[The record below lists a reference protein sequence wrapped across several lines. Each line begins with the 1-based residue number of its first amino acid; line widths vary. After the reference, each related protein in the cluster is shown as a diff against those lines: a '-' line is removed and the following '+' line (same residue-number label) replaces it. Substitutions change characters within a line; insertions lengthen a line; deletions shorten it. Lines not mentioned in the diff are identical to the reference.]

1 MATIQCKDFLE
12 LIEPWMEGERHPEA
26 QAHLGGCGRCRAL
39 VADLDT
45 IRTAAPHLTEA
56 HEAPPERIWLAVRAK
71 LEEEGY
77 IREHG
82 WTAWLPKLSL
92 GLPRPALA
100 VAYASLL
107 VAATMLVGIEMRHF
121 SGTGSNEAAWL
132 IPTQVE
138 TASLDH
144 QLQGLERDTLPILPD
159 HNPAV
164 STSLK
169 QNLAIVDNYI
179 ALCKKSVDEDP
190 QNEMARDYLYDA
202 YHQKADLLAT
212 MADRGV
218 TGR

>member
-45 IRTAAPHLTEA
+45 IRAAAPHLTEA
-56 HEAPPERIWLAVRAK
+56 HEAPPERIWFAVRAK

-77 IREHG
+77 IRERG
-82 WTAWLPKLSL
+82 WTAWLPKLSF
-92 GLPRPALA
+92 GWPRPALA
-100 VAYASLL
+100 AAYASLL
-107 VAATMLVGIEMRHF
+107 VAAALLVGIQMRHF
-121 SGTGSNEAAWL
+121 SGAGSNEAAWL
-132 IPTQVE
+132 TPTQVE

-144 QLQGLERDTLPILPD
+144 QLQGLDRDALPILQD

-164 STSLK
+164 SSSLK

-179 ALCKKSVDEDP
+179 VLCKKSVDEDP